1 MRNIIFIRCLI
12 VGMLALLASGCSQFY
27 DRYIEYAEVKPDSYP
42 VLRALGYA
50 PINLQPGETD
60 QHKMLQA
67 MKASKLEAYRE
78 LTEMVYGQRIDA
90 NNRLGAMLLRDDE
103 LTVQVQGVIRGARVI
118 KTYAVDGTYIT
129 ELELDFKQVQHLY
142 QNVQPKQTI
151 NRVRYF

>member
-1 MRNIIFIRCLI
+1 MRNIIFVRRLI
-12 VGMLALLASGCSQFY
+12 VAVLAVVASGCSHFY
-27 DRYIEYAEVKPDSYP
+27 DRHIEYAEVKPDNYP

-50 PINLQPGETD
+50 PINLQPGETE

-90 NNRLGAMLLRDDE
+90 SNRLGAMLLRDDE

-118 KTYAVDGTYIT
+118 KTYAVNGTYIT

-142 QNVQPKQTI
+142 QNVQPKQRI
-151 NRVRYF
+151 NRIRYF

>member
-1 MRNIIFIRCLI
+1 MRNLIANPKLII
-12 VGMLALLASGCSQFY
+12 ALVVLLLSGCSLFY
-27 DRYIEYAEVKPDSYP
+27 DRHIEYAEVKPDSYP

-50 PINLQPGETD
+50 PINLQPGETE

-90 NNRLGAMLLRDDE
+90 NNQLGAMLLRNDE
-103 LTVQVQGVIRGARVI
+103 LTVQVQGVIRGARVV
-118 KTYAVDGTYIT
+118 KTYAVDGTYVT

-142 QNVQPKQTI
+142 QNVQPRQTI
-151 NRVRYF
+151 NRVRYY

>member
-1 MRNIIFIRCLI
+1 MCNIIFIRRLI
-12 VGMLALLASGCSQFY
+12 AGMLALLASGCSQFY
-27 DRYIEYAEVKPDSYP
+27 DRHIEYAEVKPDNYP

-50 PINLQPGETD
+50 PINLQPGETE

-90 NNRLGAMLLRDDE
+90 NNRLGAMLLQDDE

>member
-1 MRNIIFIRCLI
+1 MRNIIFNRCLI
-12 VGMLALLASGCSQFY
+12 VGMLALLAGGCSQFY
-27 DRYIEYAEVKPDSYP
+27 DRHIEYAEVKPDSYP

>member
-1 MRNIIFIRCLI
+1 MRKIILLRSLI
-12 VGMLALLASGCSQFY
+12 ASMLALSAVSCSQFY
-27 DRYIEYAEVKPDSYP
+27 DRHVEYADVKPDNYP

-50 PINLQPGETD
+50 PIALQSGDTE

-90 NNRLGAMLLRDDE
+90 SNKLGAMLLRDDE

-118 KTYAVDGTYIT
+118 KTYAVNGTYIT

-142 QNVQPKQTI
+142 QNVQPRQTI

>member
-1 MRNIIFIRCLI
+1 MFTTLSIRMTAGIF
-12 VGMLALLASGCSQFY
+12 ALLISGCSHFY
-27 DRYIEYAEVKPDSYP
+27 DRHIEYADVKPEQYP

-50 PINLQPGETD
+50 PINLQPGETE
-60 QHKMLQA
+60 QHKMLLA

-90 NNRLGAMLLRDDE
+90 NNKLGSMLLRNDE

-118 KTYAVDGTYIT
+118 KTYAVDGTYVT
-129 ELELDFKQVQHLY
+129 ELELDFKQVQHIY
-142 QNVQPKQTI
+142 QNVQPRQTV